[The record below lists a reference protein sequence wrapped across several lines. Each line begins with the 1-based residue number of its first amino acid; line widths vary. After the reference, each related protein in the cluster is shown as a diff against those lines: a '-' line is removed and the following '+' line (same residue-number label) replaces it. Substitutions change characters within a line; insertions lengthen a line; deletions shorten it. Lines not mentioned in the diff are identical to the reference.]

1 MEIAEL
7 CGITP
12 AAVSLLTRD
21 LLQRG
26 LIAEGARR
34 KSVRGAPHIDL
45 GLEQSVGYSLGV
57 HASHFAVMLTL
68 LDFRGNLVQ
77 EMRLPGTYDKFP
89 NVVKAIRTGTEA
101 LLSARSIDRETLIGT
116 GVALPTRF
124 RNEAVSLDLAEEV
137 ISWAGT
143 DLAIMLREAL
153 DCPVMIEN
161 DANAAAMGELTLGNS
176 AGHDNFAYMYLSEGI
191 GGGLIIRQELYRGNL
206 GNAGEIGAL
215 RSRGL
220 SRPSFEDLA
229 QWCSD
234 RIGEIPQG
242 RAPDV
247 WTEYLERNSP
257 VLDSWL
263 ERAGPEVA
271 RLAFAI
277 SAVMAP
283 SAIYVGGTL
292 PRIVRERLAEW
303 LDYGK
308 STPFASARVV
318 QPQILLPDVISA
330 DSVAFGAAA
339 MILHNVSELH

>member
-21 LLQRG
+21 LLKRG

-45 GLEQSVGYSLGV
+45 GLEQSVGYALGV

-68 LDFRGNLVQ
+68 LDFRGDLVQ
-77 EMRLPGTYDKFP
+77 EKYLPGTYDKFS
-89 NVVKAIRTGTEA
+89 NVVEAIRTGTNE
-101 LLSARSIDRETLIGT
+101 LFSANSIDRKTLIGT
-116 GVALPTRF
+116 GIALPTRF
-124 RNEAVSLDLAEEV
+124 RNETVPLDLAEEV
-137 ISWAGT
+137 ISWAVG
-143 DLAIMLREAL
+143 DLSTILRDAL

-161 DANAAAMGELTLGNS
+161 DANAAAMGELTLGNP
-176 AGHDNFAYMYLSEGI
+176 AGHENFAYMYLSEGI
-191 GGGLIIRQELYRGNL
+191 GGGLIIRKELYRGNL

-229 QWCSD
+229 HWCSE
-234 RIGEIPQG
+234 RLGNIPQG

-247 WTEYLERNSP
+247 WEHFLESNSS
-257 VLDSWL
+257 VLESWL

-292 PRIVRERLAEW
+292 PRSVRERLSEW

-308 STPFASARVV
+308 STPFAGARVV
-318 QPQILLPDVISA
+318 QPQILLPDVIAA
-330 DSVAFGAAA
+330 DPVAFGAAA
-339 MILHNVSELH
+339 MILHSVNELH